1 MDPEPLGLQLLS
13 RQERAVMKVRERLLR
28 AAAALDRAGVPY
40 AVIGGNAVGNWVARV
55 DESLVRLTQDVDFL
69 LRRAD
74 LPAATRALEAAGFIY
89 RHAARI
95 DMFLDGP
102 CAKAGDAV
110 LVVFAGEKVRPE
122 DPTPAPDVTES
133 ERTDPYQVVS
143 LDALVRMKL
152 TSFRRKDQVHVLD
165 MIQAGLVDASWCDR
179 LQPEL
184 AARLRELLADP
195 EG

>member
-1 MDPEPLGLQLLS
+1 
-13 RQERAVMKVRERLLR
+13 
-28 AAAALDRAGVPY
+28 
-40 AVIGGNAVGNWVARV
+40 
-55 DESLVRLTQDVDFL
+55 
-69 LRRAD
+69 
-74 LPAATRALEAAGFIY
+74 
-89 RHAARI
+89 
-95 DMFLDGP
+95 
-102 CAKAGDAV
+102 
-110 LVVFAGEKVRPE
+110 VFAGEKVRAE
-122 DPTPAPDVTES
+122 DVAPAPDVTES

-143 LDALVRMKL
+143 LDALLRMKL